1 MKSGVYAIRNTR
13 TGKAY
18 VGSSVDM
25 QRRRR
30 THWRELRNGTHG
42 CAKLQRS
49 WLKHGADSFAFEVLE
64 TVASDEAELRG
75 AEQRWID
82 RLDAVRHGYNVN
94 PVAGNVGRMPKSAEH
109 RKKIGDSR
117 RGRKHTPE
125 VRARLSELAKRR
137 PNTLTPERAKQLGA
151 LGGSKELPQAGRDRL
166 SALKMGVP
174 TGPMP
179 EHQRLA
185 IAASKRGKPLSEHHR
200 QRIREGQIA
209 RHARNKQTYETG
221 PIGTA
226 DHSRERVRHHAD

>member
-137 PNTLTPERAKQLGA
+137 PNTLTPERAKQIGA
-151 LGGSKELPQAGRDRL
+151 LGGRKLTQAERDHL
-166 SALKMGVP
+166 SALRTGVP

-179 EHQRLA
+179 AHQRAA
-185 IAASKRGKPLSEHHR
+185 ISASKQGKPLSAHHR
-200 QRIREGQIA
+200 QRIREGQLA
-209 RHARNKQTYETG
+209 RYAKTKQTYETG
-221 PIGTA
+221 LIGTA